1 MEGNYYSR
9 NEPAIPR
16 VSEKQPEQCRGCGW
30 GTWTGVNQL
39 CMLPSPKKSKLKGVK
54 CNEIRTTHP

>member
-1 MEGNYYSR
+1 MEVNYFSR

-16 VSEKQPEQCRGCGW
+16 VSDKQPVQCRGCGW

-39 CMLPSPKKSKLKGVK
+39 CIIPRCWKKDHDPEKVIK
-54 CNEIRTTHP
+54 

>member
-1 MEGNYYSR
+1 MEGNYFSR

-16 VSEKQPEQCRGCGW
+16 VSDKQPEQCRGCGW

-39 CMLPSPKKSKLKGVK
+39 CIMPRCWKKDDGLEKVMK
-54 CNEIRTTHP
+54 